1 MLKQAMRLVLL
12 PAAVAVLV
20 ACGGGSTA
28 SNTVL
33 DGTVA
38 MGAPISGA
46 RVQARDVNGNTSNVV
61 YANEDGKYSG
71 LNLTGLVAPIVI
83 EARGQ
88 VGQTPYTLYTPL
100 VAASSGTANVTTL
113 TTALTGALAGGD
125 PSAIS
130 LSAVTTSALQQAKTL
145 ITSALAPI
153 ASAIGVNLNST
164 DMVQSAF
171 DANSTGIDKLMDL
184 VDIRVRPEGI
194 SMANKLEAINEST
207 GADRSELRI
216 TTSGQVTGTLTA
228 ASDISL
234 SWQQQ
239 LATQMTA
246 CFALPASQR
255 ITYSD
260 DAGGVPIPSAIHS
273 SCSAFVASN
282 YKNNSF
288 TFGERW
294 AYALKDS
301 NFNNAKFR
309 IQLAY
314 VVNDGSSTFYVAN
327 IYFADQ
333 QGNGYTRPE
342 VVADTGGGVY
352 KLRGNQRDIDV
363 LVQPQISKV
372 SDVGSPNSGS
382 NLVAGRLTFF
392 FTPHRDYD
400 SGSASNKYFYTSNKP
415 QPRWVC
421 SWVTGPALPGYD
433 PLATTPK
440 GGILL
445 KVPRS
450 DYVSQ
455 RNYMAVHV
463 KFPANFDPTGSQA
476 DRNQLVKAC
485 AARENVGTNSSPSW
499 EAASWNTANFYT
511 IDAAKTHQ
519 ESTFAWPS
527 TANYS
532 WAGDST
538 NWGDAQGTGGGN
550 WAPTAVSQIT
560 KNNYKPTNMPTYTF
574 YSFKVSNL
582 PTSVYTGSIPVVDDE
597 DGNDFFASKVVT
609 KTRMLGAMP
618 YLSSDANGVYN
629 GNTRFGSIGNLSFLT
644 AGAADISAG
653 GSISTTWSPA
663 PGGTGMDRVGLSCWA
678 NWQSSTGKKRWG
690 PSVSSASFPVP
701 RSDTTGAFVLDD
713 GCVGLGPRPLFGN
726 EPNTTNAS
734 TMYRDIWVRTY
745 DQENRQIQRVYLTEI
760 APTTT
765 P

>member
-1 MLKQAMRLVLL
+1 MRWMML
-12 PAAVAVLV
+12 PAAAAVLV
-20 ACGGGSTA
+20 ACGGGGGIA
-28 SNTVL
+28 NNALL

-100 VAASSGTANVTTL
+100 TATSSGTANVTTL

-125 PSAIS
+125 PSALS

-194 SMANKLEAINEST
+194 SMANKLEAINENT

-228 ASDISL
+228 ASDINL
-234 SWQQQ
+234 SWQQA

-260 DAGGVPIPSAIHS
+260 DDGGVPIPSAIHS

-314 VVNDGSSTFYVAN
+314 VVNDGGSTFYVAN

-342 VVADTGGGVY
+342 VFADTGGGVY

-363 LVQPQISKV
+363 MVQPQISKV
-372 SDVGSPNSGS
+372 SDVGSPNSAS

-400 SGSASNKYFYTSNKP
+400 NVSASNKYFYAGNKP

-421 SWVTGPALPGYD
+421 SWVTGPGLPGD
-433 PLATTPK
+433 GALNTAGSAPR

-463 KFPANFDPTGSQA
+463 KFPANFDPTESQA

-485 AARENVGTNSSPSW
+485 AARENVSTSGPASW
-499 EAASWNTANFYT
+499 ETASWNTTNFYT

-519 ESTFAWPS
+519 DSTFAWPS
-527 TANYS
+527 TQNYS
-532 WAGDST
+532 WAGSSNLWSEAT
-538 NWGDAQGTGGGN
+538 GTPLGS
-550 WAPTAVSQIT
+550 WAPTAVTQNT
-560 KNNYKPTNMPTYTF
+560 KDNYKPTSMPTYTF
-574 YSFKVSNL
+574 YSFKLSNL
-582 PTSVYTGSIPVVDDE
+582 PSIPFSSVALNGGVPVVTNAHGDS
-597 DGNDFFASKVVT
+597 FFATKVVT

-618 YLSSDANGVYN
+618 YLTSDANGVYN
-629 GNTRFGSIGNLSFLT
+629 GNTRFGSISNLSFLT
-644 AGAADISAG
+644 TDAADISAG
-653 GSISTTWSPA
+653 GSVSTSWSPA
-663 PGGTGMDRVGLSCWA
+663 PGGTGMDRVGLNCWA
-678 NWQSSTGKKRWG
+678 NWQSSAGKRRWG

-701 RSDTTGAFVLDD
+701 RSDTIGTFVLED
-713 GCVGLGPRPLFGN
+713 GCVGLNSRTLFDSISS
-726 EPNTTNAS
+726 S
-734 TMYRDIWVRTY
+734 TMYRDMWVRTY
-745 DQENRQIQRVYLTEI
+745 DQENRQVQRVYSTEI
-760 APTTT
+760 TPT